1 MSYSILN
8 HKGFI
13 ENDLKLVATWCFR
26 NKLLI
31 NPEKTKFLLIG
42 TRPLLGNDYLISW
55 KRAITSSKRK
65 RPRVN
70 SR

>member
-42 TRPLLGNDYLISW
+42 TRPLLGNLLEEMTI
-55 KRAITSSKRK
+55 
-65 RPRVN
+65 
-70 SR
+70 